1 MEAAAEELEGADVDV
16 VVDEAAHARRRARSL
31 ERLHR

>member
-16 VVDEAAHARRRARSL
+16 VVDEAAHAAPSG
-31 ERLHR
+31 RLP